1 MYEVQFDDSSY
12 SEYTAKV
19 ILENMEEQIDILTS
33 NHSIV
38 KEIVGHQKDDNIAVH
53 KKKGWVL
60 NKGTQKKV
68 VTTRGWY

>member
-1 MYEVQFDDSSY
+1 
-12 SEYTAKV
+12 
-19 ILENMEEQIDILTS
+19 MEEQIDILTS